1 MRVTSIVIA
10 ACFVLGL
17 ALMSRDAGAAVA
29 KGDVKASSSVL
40 KADDGATALAAAAKK
55 PNDVKPPKDK
65 PKKSKKN
72 PNDDKDNDPDDG
84 DAGPGNDNRTKP
96 NDGPIND

>member
-1 MRVTSIVIA
+1 MRMTSIVIA

-17 ALMSRDAGAAVA
+17 ALLTRDAGAAVA
-29 KGDVKASSSVL
+29 KGDVNGTSSVI
-40 KADDGATALAAAAKK
+40 KADTGATLFAAAAKK
-55 PNDVKPPKDK
+55 PADVKPPKDK

-84 DAGPGNDNRTKP
+84 DAGGGNDNKTKP